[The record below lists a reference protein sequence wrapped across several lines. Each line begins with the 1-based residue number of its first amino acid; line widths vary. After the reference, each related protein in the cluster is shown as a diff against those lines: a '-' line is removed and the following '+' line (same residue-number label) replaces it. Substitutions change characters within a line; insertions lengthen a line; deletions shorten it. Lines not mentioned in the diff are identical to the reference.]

1 MSKREQWKTIR
12 EIHEIMRRMKRIMR
26 ELDGLMIMAQKE
38 ICQPK
43 LVEV

>member
-1 MSKREQWKTIR
+1 MSKREQWKTI
-12 EIHEIMRRMKRIMR
+12 HEIRGIMSRMRNTMK
-26 ELDGLMIMAQKE
+26 ELDGLMIMAQRE

>member
-1 MSKREQWKTIR
+1 MSKHEQWVTIR
-12 EIHEIMRRMKRIMR
+12 EIHKIMKGMRKTMK

-43 LVEV
+43 YSEV

>member
-1 MSKREQWKTIR
+1 MSKREQWVTIR
-12 EIHEIMRRMKRIMR
+12 EIHKIMKDMRKTMK

-43 LVEV
+43 YSEV

>member
-12 EIHEIMRRMKRIMR
+12 EIHRIMSR
-26 ELDGLMIMAQKE
+26 MRNTMKELDDLMIMAQRE

>member
-1 MSKREQWKTIR
+1 MSKREQWKTIH
-12 EIHEIMRRMKRIMR
+12 EIHRIMSR
-26 ELDGLMIMAQKE
+26 MRNTMKELDGLMIMAQRE

>member
-1 MSKREQWKTIR
+1 MSKREQWVTIR
-12 EIHEIMRRMKRIMR
+12 EIHKIMKGMRKTMR
-26 ELDGLMIMAQKE
+26 ELDSLMIIAQRE